1 MLILIARLAGK
12 FLDSYLAMLF
22 RKTLIHEMTW
32 MAFGLFIV
40 LLLIVMTSQVV
51 RLLGEAA
58 LGALASSAVW
68 AVMGFTA
75 VRYLPLLFSL
85 MLFITIL
92 SVITR
97 LWKDHEMFV
106 WFSAGRSIYDFIG
119 PVLTMGL
126 PVVLLIGALSLG
138 VSPWAQ
144 LKGKEYREASLS
156 NQEVTQV
163 APGVFRESRGADR
176 VYFIE
181 NFSAERGLGENVF
194 LQIRQN
200 GKIST
205 ILADQGGMEIDE
217 QGDRWMW
224 LKNATAYQAIPG
236 SPQYDILTFE
246 TGKIRIDVPSKPL
259 VSPAIEAMKT
269 PQLLENL
276 SPQAWAELHWR
287 MALPIQALIL
297 MLAAIP
303 LAFANPRGGR
313 SFNLLFAA
321 LLAFSYYNAI
331 NVLQAWI
338 ATEKIPGL
346 IGMWPLHV
354 LAALLTL
361 LLYRW
366 RSKVRA

>member
-1 MLILIARLAGK
+1 
-12 FLDSYLAMLF
+12 MLF

-32 MAFGLFIV
+32 MAFALFIV
-40 LLLIVMTSQVV
+40 LMLIVMTSQIV

-75 VRYLPLLFSL
+75 VRYLPTLFSL

-106 WFSAGRSIYDFIG
+106 WFSAGRSIYSFIP
-119 PVLTMGL
+119 PVLLMGL
-126 PVVLLIGALSLG
+126 PVVVLIGALSLG

-144 LKGKEYREASLS
+144 LKGKEYREASLK

-163 APGVFRESRGADR
+163 APGVFRESKGADR

-181 NFSAERGLGENVF
+181 NFSPERGFGENVF
-194 LQIRQN
+194 LQIRRD
-200 GKIST
+200 GKVST
-205 ILADQGGMEIDE
+205 VLADQGGVEVDE
-217 QGDRWMW
+217 HGDRWMW
-224 LKNATAYQAIPG
+224 LKQATAYQGVPG
-236 SPQYDILTFE
+236 QAQYDILRFE
-246 TGKIRIDVPSKPL
+246 QGKIRIDDPSTP
-259 VSPAIEAMKT
+259 VISPATEATKT
-269 PQLLENL
+269 LELIKDLNPQR
-276 SPQAWAELHWR
+276 WAELHWR
-287 MALPIQALIL
+287 LALPIQALIL

-313 SFNLLFAA
+313 SFHILFAA
-321 LLAFSYYNAI
+321 ILAFSYYNAI

-338 ATEKIPGL
+338 AAGKIPGVVG
-346 IGMWPLHV
+346 IWPLHG
-354 LAALLTL
+354 LMAAVTVG
-361 LLYRW
+361 LYIW
-366 RSKVRA
+366 RSKVRG

>member
-1 MLILIARLAGK
+1 
-12 FLDSYLAMLF
+12 MLF

-32 MAFGLFIV
+32 MAFGLFVV

-58 LGALASSAVW
+58 LGALASSALW

-106 WFSAGRSIYDFIG
+106 WFSAGRSIYSFIS
-119 PVLTMGL
+119 PVLIMGF
-126 PVVLLIGALSLG
+126 PVVVLIAALSLF

-144 LKGKEYREASLS
+144 LKGKEYREASLK
-156 NQEVTQV
+156 NDEVAQV
-163 APGVFRESRGADR
+163 APGVFRESRSADR

-181 NFSAERGLGENVF
+181 NFSPKLGMGENVF
-194 LQIRQN
+194 MQIRQD
-200 GKIST
+200 GKVST
-205 ILADQGGMEIDE
+205 VLADRGGIEIDE

-224 LKNATAYQAIPG
+224 LKNARAYQALPG
-236 SPQYDILTFE
+236 SPQYDILSFDE
-246 TGKIRIDVPSKPL
+246 GKIRIDESGRPV
-259 VSPAIEAMKT
+259 VAPAIEATASVDLIRKLDS
-269 PQLLENL
+269 QR
-276 SPQAWAELHWR
+276 WAELHWR
-287 MALPIQALIL
+287 IALPIQALIL

-313 SFNLLFAA
+313 SFHLLLAA
-321 LLAFSYYNAI
+321 LLAFSYYNAMS
-331 NVLQAWI
+331 VFQAWI
-338 ATEKIPGL
+338 AAGKIPGI
-346 IGMWPLHV
+346 IGMWPLHLIALIV
-354 LAALLTL
+354 TAAL
-361 LLYRW
+361 YYW

>member
-1 MLILIARLAGK
+1 
-12 FLDSYLAMLF
+12 MLF

-32 MAFGLFIV
+32 VAFGLFVV

-85 MLFITIL
+85 MLFVTIL
-92 SVITR
+92 AVITR

-106 WFSAGRSIYDFIG
+106 WFSAGRSIYSFIL
-119 PVLTMGL
+119 PIVQMGL
-126 PVVLLIGALSLG
+126 PVVVLIGAMSLF

-144 LKGKEYREASLS
+144 LKGREYRETSLK
-156 NQEVTQV
+156 NQDVTQV

-181 NFSAERGLGENVF
+181 NFSPERGFGENVF
-194 LQIRQN
+194 LQIRRD
-200 GKIST
+200 GKVST
-205 ILADQGGMEIDE
+205 VLADTGGMYIDE
-217 QGDRWMW
+217 EGDRWMW
-224 LKNATAYQAIPG
+224 LKNATAYQALPG
-236 SPQYDILTFE
+236 SSQYDVLQFAD
-246 TGKIRIDVPSKPL
+246 GKIRIDEPSRPMISK
-259 VSPAIEAMKT
+259 ATEAMT
-269 PQLLENL
+269 TRELLKDP
-276 SPQAWAELHWR
+276 SPQHWAELHWR
-287 MALPIQALIL
+287 IGLPIQALIL

-313 SFNLLFAA
+313 SFHTLLAA
-321 LLAFSYYNAI
+321 LLAFSYYNGM

-338 ATEKIPGL
+338 AAGKIPGV
-346 IGMWPLHV
+346 IGIFPLHG
-354 LAALLTL
+354 LAAALTIAL
-361 LLYRW
+361 FIW
-366 RSKVRA
+366 RSKVRG

>member
-1 MLILIARLAGK
+1 
-12 FLDSYLAMLF
+12 MLF

-32 MAFGLFIV
+32 MAFALFIV
-40 LLLIVMTSQVV
+40 LLLIVMTSQIV

-75 VRYLPLLFSL
+75 TRYLPLLFSL
-85 MLFITIL
+85 MLFVTIL

-106 WFSAGRSIYDFIG
+106 WFAAGRSIHSFIP
-119 PVLTMGL
+119 PVLMMGL
-126 PVVLLIGALSLG
+126 PVVALIGLLSMG

-144 LKGKEYREASLS
+144 QKGKEYRETSLK

-176 VYFIE
+176 IYFIE
-181 NFSAERGLGENVF
+181 NFSPERGFGENVF
-194 LQIRQN
+194 LQIRRD
-200 GKIST
+200 GKLTT
-205 ILADQGGMEIDE
+205 ILADTGGMQVDE
-217 QGDRWMW
+217 HGDRWMW
-224 LKNATAYQAIPG
+224 LKNAAAYQAKAG
-236 SPQYDILTFE
+236 SAQYDILNFQE
-246 TGKIRIDVPSKPL
+246 GKVRIDKPSKPEVDRATNALSTRALL
-259 VSPAIEAMKT
+259 VERT
-269 PQLLENL
+269 PQK
-276 SPQAWAELHWR
+276 WAELHWR

-313 SFNLLFAA
+313 SFHILFAA
-321 LLAFSYYNAI
+321 LFAFSYYNAI
-331 NVLQAWI
+331 NVFQAWI
-338 ATEKIPGL
+338 AAGKIPGG

-354 LAALLTL
+354 MAAAITVG
-361 LLYRW
+361 LYAW
-366 RSKVRA
+366 RSKVRG